1 MQMRSRL
8 GLPEVVSIG
17 LVAVLFA
24 VLLAQVVLRPFGL
37 GFVWAEEFAAF
48 AFIALV
54 FFSMAA
60 AHHRGEHMS
69 VEAFQE
75 WAAPRLSPRT
85 RRVWR
90 AGLLVVE
97 LLFLVLLSIGLGQM
111 AVQTWGS
118 FAGSLSGFRYGWL
131 YLGVLAAAA
140 ISVVALATQLVA
152 EIRRAPE
159 WSYS

>member
-1 MQMRSRL
+1 MPARL
-8 GLPEVVSIG
+8 GLPEIVSIG

-54 FFSMAA
+54 FFSMAS
-60 AHHRGEHMS
+60 AHRRREHMT

-75 WAAPRLSPRT
+75 WAAPRLSPRM
-85 RRVWR
+85 RRTWR

-97 LLFLVLLSIGLGQM
+97 LLFLVLLSIGLAQM
-111 AVQTWGS
+111 AKQTWGS

-131 YLGVLAAAA
+131 YLGVLAAAV
-140 ISVVALATQLVA
+140 ISVVALGAQLVA
-152 EIRRAPE
+152 EVRGSPE
-159 WSYS
+159 RSES

>member
-1 MQMRSRL
+1 MRTRL
-8 GLPEVVSIG
+8 GLPEVVAIG

-24 VLLAQVVLRPFGL
+24 VLLAQVLLRPFGL

-60 AHHRGEHMS
+60 AHRRGEHMT
-69 VEAFQE
+69 VEAFQQ
-75 WAAPRLSPRT
+75 WAAPRLSART
-85 RRVWR
+85 RRAWR

-97 LLFLVLLSIGLGQM
+97 LLFLVLLSIGLAQM

-131 YLGVLAAAA
+131 YLAVLVAAVLSVAALAA
-140 ISVVALATQLVA
+140 QLVA
-152 EIRRAPE
+152 EIRRSPDGSDA
-159 WSYS
+159 

>member
-1 MQMRSRL
+1 VRKRV

-24 VLLAQVVLRPFGL
+24 VLLAQVALRPFGL

-54 FFSMAA
+54 FFSMAS
-60 AHHRGEHMS
+60 AHRRAEHMS
-69 VEAFQE
+69 VEAFHE
-75 WAAPRLSPRT
+75 WAAPRLSPRM
-85 RRVWR
+85 RRAWR

-97 LLFLVLLSIGLGQM
+97 LLFLALLSIGLAQM

-131 YLGVLAAAA
+131 YLGVLAAAVMS
-140 ISVVALATQLVA
+140 IVALSARLVA
-152 EIRRAPE
+152 ELRRSRE
-159 WSYS
+159 GSDS

>member
-1 MQMRSRL
+1 MRSRL

-159 WSYS
+159 GSYS

>member
-1 MQMRSRL
+1 MRTRL
-8 GLPEVVSIG
+8 GLPEIISVG

-60 AHHRGEHMS
+60 VHGRGQHMT

-75 WAAPRLSPRT
+75 WAMPKLSPQK
-85 RRVWR
+85 R
-90 AGLLVVE
+90 AWWSVALLIIE
-97 LLFLVLLSIGLGQM
+97 LLFLTVFAIGLARM
-111 AVQTWGS
+111 ARQTWGS

-131 YLGVLAAAA
+131 YLAVLAAALMSIA
-140 ISVVALATQLVA
+140 SVTAQLVVG
-152 EIRRAPE
+152 IRRFDE
-159 WSYS
+159 GHES

>member
-1 MQMRSRL
+1 VRARL
-8 GLPEVVSIG
+8 GLPEIISIG

-60 AHHRGEHMS
+60 VHSRGQHMA

-75 WAAPRLSPRT
+75 WAAPRLSPRK
-85 RRVWR
+85 R
-90 AGLLVVE
+90 AWWSVGLLVVE
-97 LLFLVLLSIGLGQM
+97 LLFLTVFAIGLAQM
-111 AVQTWGS
+111 ARQTWGS

-131 YLGVLAAAA
+131 YLAVLAAALMSIA
-140 ISVVALATQLVA
+140 SVTVQLVVA
-152 EIRRAPE
+152 IRRVDQGRE
-159 WSYS
+159 S

>member
-1 MQMRSRL
+1 MRTRL
-8 GLPEVVSIG
+8 GLPEIVSIG
-17 LVAVLFA
+17 LVAVLFV
-24 VLLAQVVLRPFGL
+24 VLLAQVLLRPFGL

-60 AHHRGEHMS
+60 AHRRSQHMT

-75 WAAPRLSPRT
+75 WASPKLSPRK
-85 RRVWR
+85 R
-90 AGLLVVE
+90 AWWSVALLIVE
-97 LLFLVLLSIGLGQM
+97 LLFLTVFAIGLAQM

-131 YLGVLAAAA
+131 YLAVLAAALTSIA
-140 ISVVALATQLVA
+140 SVTAQLVVA
-152 EIRRAPE
+152 IRRFDE
-159 WSYS
+159 GHES

>member
-1 MQMRSRL
+1 MRTRL
-8 GLPEVVSIG
+8 GLPEVVAIG

-24 VLLAQVVLRPFGL
+24 VLLAQVLLRPFGL

-48 AFIALV
+48 AFIVLV

-60 AHHRGEHMS
+60 AHRRREHMT

-75 WAAPRLSPRT
+75 WAAPRLSASK
-85 RRVWR
+85 RRAWR

-97 LLFLVLLSIGLGQM
+97 LLFLVLLSIGLAQM

-131 YLGVLAAAA
+131 YLGVLAAAVM
-140 ISVVALATQLVA
+140 SVAALSAQLVS
-152 EIRRAPE
+152 EIRGSPE
-159 WSYS
+159 RGDA

>member
-159 WSYS
+159 GSYS

>member
-1 MQMRSRL
+1 MRARL

-60 AHHRGEHMS
+60 AHRRHEHMT
-69 VEAFQE
+69 VEAFQQ
-75 WAAPRLSPRT
+75 WAAPRLSPGM
-85 RRVWR
+85 RRAWR

-97 LLFLVLLSIGLGQM
+97 LLFLALLSIGLAQM

-131 YLGVLAAAA
+131 YLGVLAAAVS
-140 ISVVALATQLVA
+140 SVVALSAQLVA
-152 EIRRAPE
+152 EIRRSPE
-159 WSYS
+159 ESDA